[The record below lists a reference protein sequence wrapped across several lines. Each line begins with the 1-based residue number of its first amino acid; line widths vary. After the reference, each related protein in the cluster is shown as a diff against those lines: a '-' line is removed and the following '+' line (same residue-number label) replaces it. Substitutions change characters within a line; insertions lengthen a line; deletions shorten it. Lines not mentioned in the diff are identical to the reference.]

1 MPMSKQLDAWA
12 EGSYFAD
19 DGTGQPV
26 RWFHGTDI
34 DDHFNVFARCDEASL
49 GFHFGTADAAN
60 DRLRQ
65 IECLADGGSI
75 IPVYCRAANPLVLN
89 DLFTWS
95 QWDVA
100 SALCDAVI
108 LTEDEA
114 EFVADSASA
123 EMIYAAI
130 EEAGYDC
137 VLYGN
142 VCEARASGQNS
153 LMVWRASLIKGVNSS
168 AFDRNE
174 PRILSQLPAS
184 DDELSWHSHIETGIE
199 NCREELRAFRASS
212 PVPG

>member
-1 MPMSKQLDAWA
+1 MSKQLDAWA

-19 DGTGQPV
+19 DGTGHPV

-34 DDHFNVFARCDEASL
+34 EDRFNVFARCDEASL

-60 DRLRQ
+60 DRLAQ
-65 IECLADGGSI
+65 IECLSEGGSI
-75 IPVYCRAANPLVLN
+75 IPVYCRATNPLVLS

-100 SALCDAVI
+100 TALCDAGI
-108 LTEDEA
+108 LTDDEA

-130 EEAGYDC
+130 EEAGYDS

-142 VCEARASGQNS
+142 ACEARDSGQDS
-153 LMVWRASLIKGVNSS
+153 LMIWRATLVKGVNS
-168 AFDRNE
+168 ATFDKDD
-174 PRILSQLPAS
+174 PRLLSQLPAF
-184 DDELSWHSHIETGIE
+184 DDEMSWHRYTERAIDD
-199 NCREELRAFRASS
+199 CREELRAFRASS
-212 PVPG
+212 PVPA